1 MSSLLSQMAPE
12 EFSESEPLV
21 PRNILFPIKN
31 YHTPMT
37 KMASLM
43 SPKISE
49 LDENQQEFSSP
60 KRPLFSSMKPEDSD
74 YCLGYNSRCFDSRK
88 VDFAQKYLFKKSDD
102 DYEVG
107 SECSDHSDESCHS
120 DDEGDSLYCTQA
132 QVVVEQPER
141 KVGVNDMFF
150 SCSDWNTSSHL
161 KECKRN
167 SKLFSKEY
175 E

>member
-1 MSSLLSQMAPE
+1 MSSLLSKMAPE

-60 KRPLFSSMKPEDSD
+60 KRPLFSSMKQEDSD

-150 SCSDWNTSSHL
+150 SCSDWNTSSH
-161 KECKRN
+161 
-167 SKLFSKEY
+167 
-175 E
+175 